1 MLCEQDILKRMSM
14 AKEVIKQAKGAGVL
28 RSLVEADDD
37 DEKEGESE
45 GEADEAEAEGGLGRT
60 ESSSST
66 DGVGGGSK
74 DNISPRGADDP
85 QKKITHFWS
94 SFFGKDHH

>member
-1 MLCEQDILKRMSM
+1 M

-28 RSLVEADDD
+28 RSLVEAGDDD
-37 DEKEGESE
+37 DDDNNEEEGEAEGE
-45 GEADEAEAEGGLGRT
+45 GEADEA
-60 ESSSST
+60 
-66 DGVGGGSK
+66 VGGGGSAGST